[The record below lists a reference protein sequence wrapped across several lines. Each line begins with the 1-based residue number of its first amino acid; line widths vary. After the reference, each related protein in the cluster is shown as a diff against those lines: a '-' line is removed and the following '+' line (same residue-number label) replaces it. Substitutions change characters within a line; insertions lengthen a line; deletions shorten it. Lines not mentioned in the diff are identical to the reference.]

1 MFDRDD
7 TRTKVID
14 IVAKALN
21 IDKNEVQESKSFDDL
36 GADSLDRLEMI
47 MKFEETFG
55 ISISDEQ
62 EAQIK
67 TIKDAIDAV
76 HEMRSK

>member
-7 TRTKVID
+7 TRTKVVT
-14 IVAKALN
+14 IVAEALN
-21 IDKNEVQESKSFDDL
+21 IDKKEIQESKSFDEL

-55 ISISDEQ
+55 IDISDEQ

-76 HEMRSK
+76 QKIRTK